1 MTIKDMI
8 NNIRELDAAIT
19 ELQKTSDISGDSL
32 AKFVQDAADMGK
44 QIGRTVKDVIDA
56 TATFSK
62 AGYTLKESFDLAK
75 SALVMTNVGDGINS
89 VADASSALI
98 SVLKGF
104 KMEDSMAIV
113 DMINEVSNKSSI
125 DFQDITNGL
134 RRVSGTLSQTGTSI
148 QQTIGLLTGG
158 FGSLRDIEMV
168 SSGKQTAPYVQ
179 KCA

>member
-1 MTIKDMI
+1 
-8 NNIRELDAAIT
+8 
-19 ELQKTSDISGDSL
+19 
-32 AKFVQDAADMGK
+32 
-44 QIGRTVKDVIDA
+44 
-56 TATFSK
+56 
-62 AGYTLKESFDLAK
+62 
-75 SALVMTNVGDGINS
+75 
-89 VADASSALI
+89 
-98 SVLKGF
+98 
-104 KMEDSMAIV
+104 MAIV

-168 SSGKQTAPYVQ
+168 SSGLVMISQRKIPYNNAKLHGIASYVQ